1 MLGAIGIAQAH
12 HVPSTDTADWFHGTW
27 IQPAESTIPNNAEG
41 DMIRYGKL
49 LLTETP
55 KYMGPLSD
63 RPFVGSKHSCSNC
76 HMDAGATAWGAPWAV
91 VYIKYGNGVPGVG
104 PYAERS
110 DRNLDVE
117 NRVNDC
123 MMRSVNGIELPRD
136 SHEMLSIKAFF
147 KWMSTGMQVS
157 DFNQVVGQGTPVVP
171 DLTRAAD
178 PVRGKVV
185 YEENCAVC
193 HGDTGAGVF
202 DEERGVYIYPS
213 VWGPDAFNDG
223 AGMARIRTAVQFV
236 RANMPFGWANATDST
251 HQLSREDAWD
261 ATAYVLSN
269 SRPSFSGHLTDWS
282 GFRPSD
288 CRPNWLAK
296 RVDGPYEWLYPRIKP
311 DGTRTS
317 DTTYPAEWPF
327 DQHVYGPFQPLLA
340 EQADL
345 QADYAA
351 ITPRPVY
358 PNCLQFEFPP

>member
-1 MLGAIGIAQAH
+1 
-12 HVPSTDTADWFHGTW
+12 
-27 IQPAESTIPNNAEG
+27 
-41 DMIRYGKL
+41 
-49 LLTETP
+49 
-55 KYMGPLSD
+55 
-63 RPFVGSKHSCSNC
+63 
-76 HMDAGATAWGAPWAV
+76 
-91 VYIKYGNGVPGVG
+91 
-104 PYAERS
+104 
-110 DRNLDVE
+110 
-117 NRVNDC
+117 
-123 MMRSVNGIELPRD
+123 
-136 SHEMLSIKAFF
+136 
-147 KWMSTGMQVS
+147 
-157 DFNQVVGQGTPVVP
+157 
-171 DLTRAAD
+171 
-178 PVRGKVV
+178 
-185 YEENCAVC
+185 
-193 HGDTGAGVF
+193 
-202 DEERGVYIYPS
+202 
-213 VWGPDAFNDG
+213 
-223 AGMARIRTAVQFV
+223 MARIRTAVQFV